1 MQRQH
6 VFPKPPYKK
15 VDMRNLA
22 LMTMIAGGLSL
33 AATSVPARD
42 YTPLRDHQQSGW
54 IAFTWPWSHRLPGE
68 INHLNRM
75 RGHVR
80 WLFRNS
86 RSTPQTRRDFFTV
99 SHEIDRI
106 NAQFKQGG
114 FNRRQLQRDVA
125 NAHVELHRIEIALNA
140 KPRDYYLW
148 R

>member
-1 MQRQH
+1 
-6 VFPKPPYKK
+6 
-15 VDMRNLA
+15 
-22 LMTMIAGGLSL
+22 MTMIAGGLSL
-33 AATSVPARD
+33 TTVSAPARD
-42 YTPLRDHQQSGW
+42 DAQLRNDQTDVR
-54 IAFTWPWSHRLPGE
+54 IAFTWPWSNRLPDE

-86 RSTPQTRRDFFTV
+86 RSKPQTRRDFFTV

-114 FNRRQLQRDVA
+114 FNRHQLQRDVA
-125 NAHVELHRIEIALNA
+125 NAHVELHRIEVALNT